1 MFLGSSADQLRDQRA
16 IRGELSPHPAPH
28 GPSGQLGWAGGGPGG
43 PTWSQ
48 GHLVRWRASPTGASA
63 SSFASSPYKWLAPGR
78 QGVASVQPIGR
89 GRSCTASHPSQ
100 NLIRPR
106 SSKFCIS
113 PLFLTIFLGES
124 LRKGSQH
131 CFILRDILFR
141 GNYVTNR
148 CPGSARNSGSAAAGP
163 GNGSRLVKCQRRPRH
178 WISTEPTARRSTYRF
193 AEPERVKQYIKI
205 GTSFA
210 LAGFR

>member
-1 MFLGSSADQLRDQRA
+1 M
-16 IRGELSPHPAPH
+16 
-28 GPSGQLGWAGGGPGG
+28 
-43 PTWSQ
+43 
-48 GHLVRWRASPTGASA
+48 VTG
-63 SSFASSPYKWLAPGR
+63 
-78 QGVASVQPIGR
+78 PIGSVAGEPDR
-89 GRSCTASHPSQ
+89 RQRQLLCLLPVQVAGAWQAGRCVCSAHRAWPQMQIHAPAARVALLPTP
-100 NLIRPR
+100 LKI
-106 SSKFCIS
+106 SSGHGLPNSAFH
-113 PLFLTIFLGES
+113 LFLTIFLGES

>member
-1 MFLGSSADQLRDQRA
+1 MLCGLTFLAFCSDLFQNDTGLVKGLD
-16 IRGELSPHPAPH
+16 
-28 GPSGQLGWAGGGPGG
+28 
-43 PTWSQ
+43 SQ
-48 GHLVRWRASPTGASA
+48 A
-63 SSFASSPYKWLAPGR
+63 
-78 QGVASVQPIGR
+78 R
-89 GRSCTASHPSQ
+89 GRRCKYIHAPAARVALLPTPA
-100 NLIRPR
+100 
-106 SSKFCIS
+106 KIS
-113 PLFLTIFLGES
+113 AGHVLENSAHRLFLSFFLGES

>member
-1 MFLGSSADQLRDQRA
+1 MSYWATWATGSGSTRTHQQRRWA
-16 IRGELSPHPAPH
+16 IGLCTSCRSNRFCVSCEPKLHRQRQDVGIRAA
-28 GPSGQLGWAGGGPGG
+28 SGCRSGRPPGAA
-43 PTWSQ
+43 TCARVYT
-48 GHLVRWRASPTGASA
+48 H
-63 SSFASSPYKWLAPGR
+63 
-78 QGVASVQPIGR
+78 
-89 GRSCTASHPSQ
+89 
-100 NLIRPR
+100 NL
-106 SSKFCIS
+106 
-113 PLFLTIFLGES
+113 IFLGEPQ
-124 LRKGSQH
+124 KGSQH
-131 CFILRDILFR
+131 CFILLDILFR

>member
-1 MFLGSSADQLRDQRA
+1 MEVVQGVQLGHRA
-16 IRGELSPHPAPH
+16 TWFGGGRARPAPAPAPLPPPRTSGWRLAGKAVRLFGPWAFAADASTSH
-28 GPSGQLGWAGGGPGG
+28 GSGG
-43 PTWSQ
+43 
-48 GHLVRWRASPTGASA
+48 
-63 SSFASSPYKWLAPGR
+63 
-78 QGVASVQPIGR
+78 
-89 GRSCTASHPSQ
+89 CTASNPFQ
-100 NLIRPR
+100 NLSRRR

>member
-1 MFLGSSADQLRDQRA
+1 MVTGPLGSVAGEPDRRQRQLLCLLPVQVAGDRLARRCVCSAHR
-16 IRGELSPHPAPH
+16 
-28 GPSGQLGWAGGGPGG
+28 PSGSMQVHAPAW
-43 PTWSQ
+43 
-48 GHLVRWRASPTGASA
+48 GATRLKTS
-63 SSFASSPYKWLAPGR
+63 
-78 QGVASVQPIGR
+78 R
-89 GRSCTASHPSQ
+89 GFFHPDS
-100 NLIRPR
+100 

-163 GNGSRLVKCQRRPRH
+163 GNGSRLVNASVGPGTGFPRSLLPAAQH
-178 WISTEPTARRSTYRF
+178 IVLQSPSE
-193 AEPERVKQYIKI
+193 
-205 GTSFA
+205 
-210 LAGFR
+210 